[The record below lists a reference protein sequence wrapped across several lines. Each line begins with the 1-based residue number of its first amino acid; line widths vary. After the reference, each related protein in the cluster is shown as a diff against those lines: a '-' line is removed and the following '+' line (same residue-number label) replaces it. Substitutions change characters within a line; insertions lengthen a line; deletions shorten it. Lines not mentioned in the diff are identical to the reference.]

1 VSPISY
7 GDDVP
12 DESELRLCG
21 DVAAKRVVEL
31 GLGPGAPNAITFA
44 SLGAKTM
51 AVDPSGDRVAAAR
64 REAERAEVHV
74 EFHQAELA
82 DLGFATSASVDL
94 VFSAGALAAVDD
106 LPRVFRQVHRILK
119 PGSPLVF
126 SLPHPIA
133 AMLEGGEV
141 VLRKPYWST
150 GARTTSDLFTAL
162 QRANFQVD
170 TILEPP
176 PLSAGGAHVPAALV
190 MRARKLGV

>member
-1 VSPISY
+1 M
-7 GDDVP
+7 
-12 DESELRLCG
+12 R
-21 DVAAKRVVEL
+21 
-31 GLGPGAPNAITFA
+31 
-44 SLGAKTM
+44 
-51 AVDPSGDRVAAAR
+51 
-64 REAERAEVHV
+64 V

-94 VFSAGALAAVDD
+94 VFSAGALAGVDD

-119 PGSPLVF
+119 PGCPLVF
-126 SLPHPIA
+126 SVPHPIA

-162 QRANFQVD
+162 QRTNFQVD
-170 TILEPP
+170 VILEPQ
-176 PLSAGGAHVPAALV
+176 PLAAAGAHVPAALV

>member
-21 DVAAKRVVEL
+21 DVATKRVVEL
-31 GLGPGAPNAITFA
+31 GLGAGTPNAITFA
-44 SLGAKTM
+44 ALGAKTM
-51 AVDPSGDRVAAAR
+51 AVEPSSDLVAAAR
-64 REAERAEVHV
+64 REAERAEVRV
-74 EFHQAELA
+74 EFHQGDLA
-82 DLGFATSASVDL
+82 DLGFATSASVEL
-94 VFSAGALAAVDD
+94 VFSAGALALVDD

-119 PGSPLVF
+119 PGAPLVF

-170 TILEPP
+170 TILEPQ
-176 PLSAGGAHVPAALV
+176 PLANANALVPAALV

>member
-1 VSPISY
+1 VTPISY

-21 DVAAKRVVEL
+21 DVTAKRVVEL
-31 GLGPGAPNAITFA
+31 GLGAGVPNAITFA
-44 SLGAKTM
+44 ALGAKTM
-51 AVDPSGDRVAAAR
+51 AVDPSADRVAAAR

-74 EFHQAELA
+74 EFHQADLA

-94 VFSAGALAAVDD
+94 VFSALALTAVDD

-126 SLPHPIA
+126 SVPHPMA

-150 GARTTSDLFTAL
+150 GARTTADLFTAL

-170 TILEPP
+170 VILEPQ
-176 PLSAGGAHVPAALV
+176 PLANANTHVPSALV